1 MARKVK
7 GGMSYFQV
15 KRYKKLFEEFERL
28 TQEYWSALPEQHHDS
43 FLGRFKY
50 TENEESLRVRMKIA
64 QLLPLVQRAASYL
77 GVPYTAKSIPP
88 AAIGGVIV
96 PVDLFQSVIDPQ
108 QGYEIVDRKHIL
120 DTINVAKSLAAERKR
135 KELVYMLLP
144 WNWIIEICAFI
155 IRIPFLI
162 LRRAG
167 LPPKVE
173 ENIIAHAIKIV
184 ATIIL
189 ISWLT
194 YKGISLIGIDIVD
207 LIKSFIK

>member
-1 MARKVK
+1 
-7 GGMSYFQV
+7 MSYFQI
-15 KRYKKLFEEFERL
+15 KRYARLFGEFEQL

-50 TENEESLRVRMKIA
+50 TENEESLKIRMKIA
-64 QLLPLVQRAASYL
+64 QMLPFIQRAASYL
-77 GVPYTAKSIPP
+77 GVSYTGKSIPP
-88 AAIGGVIV
+88 AAIGGVIA

-108 QGYEIVDRKHIL
+108 QGYEIVDRKYIM
-120 DTINVAKSLAAERKR
+120 DTINAAKSLAAERKR
-135 KELVYMLLP
+135 KELFYILLP

-167 LPPKVE
+167 LPSKVE
-173 ENIIAHAIKIV
+173 ENIIAHTIKIV

-194 YKGISLIGIDIVD
+194 YKGVSLTGIDIVG